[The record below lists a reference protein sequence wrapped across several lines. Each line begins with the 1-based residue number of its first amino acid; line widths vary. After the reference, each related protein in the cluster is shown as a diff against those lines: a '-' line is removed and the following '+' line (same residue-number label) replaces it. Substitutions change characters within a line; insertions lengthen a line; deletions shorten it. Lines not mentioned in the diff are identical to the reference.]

1 MYESFAVIK
10 KIRNFFKQC
19 CISLASLVNLDPSN
33 NHELDCEQSGCVC
46 NLLTNESG
54 VRAK

>member
-10 KIRNFFKQC
+10 KNKNFFKQC
-19 CISLASLVNLDPSN
+19 CISFASLVNLDPSN